1 MRTAPIVGVTKAR
14 HVEDALAAV
23 KLELTEDE
31 MRRLEEHYVPHP
43 VVGHG

>member
-1 MRTAPIVGVTKAR
+1 MGATKTG

-23 KLELTEDE
+23 KLELTDDE
-31 MRRLEEHYVPHP
+31 VRRLEEHHVPHA